1 MTMDTDSI
9 SEQWK
14 EIVSKA
20 KEFWAHLTDDDI
32 EKARDGRDQLEG
44 VVRERFGKTKE
55 EAQQEVQEFWNI
67 RDPAKI
73 PKPTPY
79 YDD

>member
-1 MTMDTDSI
+1 MSADSI

-20 KEFWAHLTDDDI
+20 KEFWSDLTEDDI
-32 EKARDGRDQLEG
+32 EKAKDGRVQLEN
-44 VVRERFGKTKE
+44 VVQERFGKTKE

-67 RDPAKI
+67 HDPAKI
-73 PKPTPY
+73 PKPIPY
-79 YDD
+79 SDD